1 VERTQHRTKWFAV
14 ISGLECIAYLLFMCR
29 SRLPFGRFVKDEV
42 CVKQT
47 HIDSAS
53 EMQPLYNPSMP
64 EEIFPSSYLCDCGHQ
79 SDFFENTIRE
89 AKSMSFKKRIYLSDS
104 EQEEHTI
111 VFYKGKMVDIIC
123 PKAKGDILQRM
134 S

>member
-1 VERTQHRTKWFAV
+1 
-14 ISGLECIAYLLFMCR
+14 
-29 SRLPFGRFVKDEV
+29 
-42 CVKQT
+42 
-47 HIDSAS
+47 
-53 EMQPLYNPSMP
+53 
-64 EEIFPSSYLCDCGHQ
+64 
-79 SDFFENTIRE
+79 
-89 AKSMSFKKRIYLSDS
+89 MSFKKRIYLSDS